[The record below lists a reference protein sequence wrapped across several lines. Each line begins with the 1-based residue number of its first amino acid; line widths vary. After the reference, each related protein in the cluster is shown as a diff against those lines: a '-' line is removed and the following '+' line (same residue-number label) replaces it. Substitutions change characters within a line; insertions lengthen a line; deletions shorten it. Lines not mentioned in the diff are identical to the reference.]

1 MARPSFGFGQVQ
13 RAEQQMLLQPRM
25 LQSIEVLAVPSAELE
40 SYLAAAAQEN
50 EALVVRPARGPGGG
64 WDATERHDE
73 MLRNQASDEHSLA
86 EVLEREIAML
96 DLDDE
101 QEAWVRLCVRSLDDD
116 GYLSI
121 SDDEL
126 LDAAEADGLPR
137 DPGALGRAIAAV
149 QRMEP
154 RGVGGRDMVEALL
167 LQLDPASDEYE
178 LLCRLIEE
186 FLDDLVKNRLP
197 KVAKDMGVEL
207 AQLRELMA
215 GLRGLEPKP
224 GASLVERRTEAV
236 RPEVVVERVGDGYEV
251 RVEHANFPGVEIDA
265 EVEAASREKG
275 GDAQWKACLRE
286 RVERARWLVDAVEG
300 RKATLLR
307 VARVVFERQR
317 AFLDEGP
324 GHRVPLAMGDVAE
337 ILNLHVSTVSRA
349 VSGKSVQTPWGIEP
363 LRDFFQTGVG
373 ESDGT
378 ARDELREVV
387 RALFEGE
394 DKSAPFSD
402 DEAVNELERKG
413 HRLARRTVAKYR
425 KELGIPSSYR
435 RRHHA

>member
-1 MARPSFGFGQVQ
+1 
-13 RAEQQMLLQPRM
+13 MLLQPRM

-50 EALVVRPARGPGGG
+50 EALIVKPPRGPNGG
-64 WDATERHDE
+64 WDATEKHDE
-73 MLRNQASDEHSLA
+73 MLRNQASAEHSLA
-86 EVLEREIAML
+86 EALECEVAML

-101 QEAWVRLCVRSLDDD
+101 QEPWVRLCVRSLDDD

-121 SDDEL
+121 SDEEL
-126 LDAAEADGLPR
+126 LDAAEADGLAR
-137 DPGALGRAIAAV
+137 DAGALGRAIAAV

-197 KVAKDMGVEL
+197 KVARGMGVEL
-207 AQLRELMA
+207 LELRELMA

-224 GASLVERRTEAV
+224 GAALVERRTEAV
-236 RPEVVVERVGDGYEV
+236 RPELVVERSGDGYEV

-275 GDAQWKACLRE
+275 GDRDWKACLRD
-286 RVERARWLVDAVEG
+286 RVERARWLVDALEG

-317 AFLDEGP
+317 AYLDDGP
-324 GHRVPLAMGDVAE
+324 GHKAPLAMSDVAE
-337 ILNLHVSTVSRA
+337 ILDLHVSTVSRA
-349 VSGKSVQTPWGIEP
+349 VAGKSVQTPWGIEP

-373 ESDGT
+373 EADGT

-387 RALFEGE
+387 RTLFAEE
-394 DKSAPFSD
+394 DKHAPLSD
-402 DEAVNELERKG
+402 DDAVGALERRG
-413 HRLARRTVAKYR
+413 HRIARRTVAKYR

-435 RRHHA
+435 RRHHR